1 MRWTN
6 TLNRIFIFS
15 FSVSSSSLWRK
26 FIRQVW
32 RYDYQPI
39 TTNLALWRKVYIRT
53 NCWTL
58 HVYLRHHPT
67 NFLVDSQLVF
77 LERET
82 TAMMLKWWSWTFT
95 FLLDIHWQLVVGGAA
110 SLRTFYIDIN
120 IFYTYRFSW
129 TYQSQFPCLW
139 QWMDERRTEVEQF
152 TSIQSTI

>member
-110 SLRTFYIDIN
+110 SLRTF
-120 IFYTYRFSW
+120 TS
-129 TYQSQFPCLW
+129 
-139 QWMDERRTEVEQF
+139 
-152 TSIQSTI
+152 TSIYFTRIDFLGRIKANFLAFDSEWMKEELKLNNLHQFNLL